1 MNRKD
6 FDACACELSDRV
18 GEIRMEVSKLAK
30 KARNTSLEG
39 AVGLDPAAALDELD
53 ELLEEVANSLYVTFK
68 TEDEM

>member
-18 GEIRMEVSKLAK
+18 WDIRMEVSKLAE
-30 KARNTSLEG
+30 KARNSSLEE
-39 AVGLDPAAALDELD
+39 AVGGDPAAALDELD
-53 ELLEEVANSLYVTFK
+53 ELLEEVASSLSVIFK